1 VLERQPGIG
10 GQLVTLR
17 GLEQTY
23 ADIML
28 PLYGAHQA
36 GNAACAL
43 AAVEAFLGGARPLD
57 EEIVRAAFAGVTSP
71 GRLETVRV
79 SPTVV
84 LDVAHNPA
92 GAAALVAA
100 LGESFAFSKLVGVV
114 GVLSDKDALGMLG
127 QLEPALDEVVV
138 TANASSRAL
147 PVDEL
152 AEMARDVFSE
162 DRVTVAAT
170 VTDALDVAL
179 RLAEADLAF
188 TVAPGGVGVLV
199 TGSVVTVGEA
209 RRLLR
214 RSGR

>member
-1 VLERQPGIG
+1 
-10 GQLVTLR
+10 
-17 GLEQTY
+17 
-23 ADIML
+23 ML

-36 GNAACAL
+36 SNAVCAL
-43 AAVEAFLGGARPLD
+43 AAVEAFLGGSRPLD
-57 EEIVRAAFAGVTSP
+57 DEIVRTAFAGVTSP

-79 SPTVV
+79 SPTVL

-114 GVLSDKDALGMLG
+114 SVLSDKDALGMLE

-138 TANASSRAL
+138 TTNTSPRAL
-147 PVDEL
+147 QVDEL
-152 AEMARDVFSE
+152 AELARDVFSE
-162 DRVTVAAT
+162 DRVTTAVDVAE
-170 VTDALDVAL
+170 ALDVAL
-179 RLAEADLAF
+179 RLAESDLPSS
-188 TVAPGGVGVLV
+188 VAPGGVGVLV

-214 RSGR
+214 GARP

>member
-1 VLERQPGIG
+1 MLE
-10 GQLVTLR
+10 
-17 GLEQTY
+17 
-23 ADIML
+23 
-28 PLYGAHQA
+28 
-36 GNAACAL
+36 
-43 AAVEAFLGGARPLD
+43 
-57 EEIVRAAFAGVTSP
+57 
-71 GRLETVRV
+71 
-79 SPTVV
+79 
-84 LDVAHNPA
+84 
-92 GAAALVAA
+92 
-100 LGESFAFSKLVGVV
+100 
-114 GVLSDKDALGMLG
+114 

-138 TANASSRAL
+138 TANASPRAL

-214 RSGR
+214 RSGP